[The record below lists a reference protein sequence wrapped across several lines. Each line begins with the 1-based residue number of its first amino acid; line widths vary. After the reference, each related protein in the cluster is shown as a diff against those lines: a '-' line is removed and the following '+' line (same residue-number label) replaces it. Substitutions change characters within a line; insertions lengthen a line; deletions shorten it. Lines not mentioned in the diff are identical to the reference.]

1 MQTHTHTH
9 IAEEVLHIHLNAQI
23 CVKHAHIHMHLYKFN
38 GGYVKY
44 AGNCLQIISIGIGI
58 WQQRRNKFL
67 LHTRKQQYRK
77 SRYSLLRYIYIY
89 THIYLYIVGMENFLS
104 FVAVSMLLCCLLL
117 LLFFRMHTICA
128 IFFHSNLRL
137 YILFVCVRVF
147 CFLFQQNKNSALL
160 N

>member
-23 CVKHAHIHMHLYKFN
+23 CVKHPYIHMHLYKFN

-89 THIYLYIVGMENFLS
+89 TYISLYPRHGKFSLFCGCKHAFVLFVSAFILPNAYYMCYILPFQLTTVYFVRMCPCFLLS
-104 FVAVSMLLCCLLL
+104 F
-117 LLFFRMHTICA
+117 
-128 IFFHSNLRL
+128 
-137 YILFVCVRVF
+137 
-147 CFLFQQNKNSALL
+147 SAK
-160 N
+160 